1 MDDLVPTPKEAS
13 NAREEWKLAGM
24 VFFGL
29 VAIVLLYQTYVIL
42 RSFIAPLILGAVLA
56 TIAFPM
62 FRRVRARMHN
72 SDTKAGLVMIVLIT
86 VGVIL
91 PVLAIIFLLVQQANT
106 VVREMRSGEVARTL
120 QKMNLTERLPWL
132 QKVVPNFDPAR
143 FSPQLVILP
152 IAQKAPAWI
161 AEHGTEVVG
170 GIAGMLIG
178 LFLVLLSTYF
188 FFVEGDTISRE
199 LRTLSPLP
207 ARYNEQF
214 ARSFKGVID
223 ATFRGQVVTSL
234 SQGVAAAVGFE
245 IAGVPGAIL
254 WGAVTTIA
262 SLLPV
267 VGAAVVW
274 VPAIAYLFVSASIGA
289 RGYFGPVFLLI
300 WGAILVPILEHLVR
314 PWAMKGRTEL
324 PAIPL
329 LISVLGGMEAFG
341 FIGLVVGPL
350 VFSLLTA
357 VIDIYKRSFGAASP
371 EG

>member
-1 MDDLVPTPKEAS
+1 MDEMKPTSTRVAQD
-13 NAREEWKLAGM
+13 EWRLAGM

-29 VAIVLLYQTYVIL
+29 VALVLLYETYVIL
-42 RSFIAPLILGAVLA
+42 RPFVAPLILGAVLA
-56 TIAFPM
+56 TIAYPM
-62 FRRVRARMHN
+62 FLRVRARMRGHN
-72 SDTKAGLVMIVLIT
+72 ERAGLVMIVLIT

-91 PVLAIIFLLVQQANT
+91 PVLAIIFLLVQQAN
-106 VVREMRSGEVARTL
+106 VVVQEMRSGQVERTL
-120 QKMNLTERLPWL
+120 QRMNLTTRLPWL
-132 QKVVPNFDPAR
+132 QKVIPGFDPSTMSAQHL
-143 FSPQLVILP
+143 FLP

-161 AEHGTEVVG
+161 AAHGTEVVG
-170 GIAGMLIG
+170 GLAGMTIA

-188 FFVEGDTISRE
+188 FLVEGDTIGQEVRV
-199 LRTLSPLP
+199 LSPLP

-223 ATFRGQVVTSL
+223 ATFRGQVVTSV
-234 SQGVAAAVGFE
+234 SQGIAAAVGFA

-274 VPAIAYLFVSASIGA
+274 VPAIAYLFVSASIGD
-289 RGYFGPVFLLI
+289 RSYFGPIFLSI
-300 WGAILVPILEHLVR
+300 WGGVLVPVLEHLVR
-314 PWAMKGRTEL
+314 PWAMRGRTEL

-357 VIDIYKRSFGAASP
+357 VIDIYKRSFSG
-371 EG
+371 ELQHE

>member
-1 MDDLVPTPKEAS
+1 MDDLVSTRNEAS
-13 NAREEWKLAGM
+13 TAREEWKLAGI

-29 VAIVLLYQTYVIL
+29 VALVLLYETYVIL
-42 RSFIAPLILGAVLA
+42 RPFIAPLILGAVLA
-56 TIAFPM
+56 TIAFPL
-62 FRRVRARMHN
+62 FLRVRARLHN

-86 VGVIL
+86 IGVIL
-91 PVLAIIFLLVQQANT
+91 PVLVIIFLLVQQANT
-106 VVREMRSGEVARTL
+106 VVQEMRSGEVARTL
-120 QKMNLTERLPWL
+120 QRMNLTERLPWL
-132 QKVVPNFDPAR
+132 QKVAPGLDLTTI
-143 FSPQLVILP
+143 SPQRVILP

-188 FFVEGDTISRE
+188 FFVEGDTIGRE

-214 ARSFKGVID
+214 AHSFKGVID

-234 SQGVAAAVGFE
+234 SQGAAAAVGFW

-300 WGAILVPILEHLVR
+300 WGAILVPILEHIVR
-314 PWAMKGRTEL
+314 PWAMKGKTEL

-350 VFSLLTA
+350 VFSLLTS
-357 VIDIYKRSFGAASP
+357 VIDIYKRSFGVESS
-371 EG
+371 